1 MRTLPRR
8 AGSRGPGPVC
18 RSRLRR
24 VLRPRRA
31 WAAVSGCVPGRLVG
45 GLLGSRF
52 LGISDAG
59 AEKADQGLADRL
71 PRLVDVV
78 HGELALVELAV
89 LEFPPYSVGDDVLYA
104 LRCGLREGLDGRLHG
119 VREHQ
124 DPGLLGTG

>member
-31 WAAVSGCVPGRLVG
+31 WAAVSGCVPGRLV
-45 GLLGSRF
+45 
-52 LGISDAG
+52 
-59 AEKADQGLADRL
+59 
-71 PRLVDVV
+71 DVV

-104 LRCGLREGLDGRLHG
+104 LRGGLREGLDGRLHG